1 MAGTDQ
7 KLDADVIVVGGGNA
21 GFSAA
26 HAAATRG
33 RKVIL
38 LERGTD
44 EMAGGN
50 SYYTAGATRII
61 HDGLE
66 DLQKFIEHDDR
77 HDRSEVPPYTIEDYR
92 SDMER
97 VTEGRTDKDLMEVL
111 IKESRPTLEW
121 LHSLGLK
128 YRLMYERQA
137 YEREDGGFLFWGG
150 LHVGN
155 VGGGEGLIADHTC
168 VAKELGT
175 DIRYG
180 HRARRLIVEDGKV
193 VGVVAE
199 VDGQEVELRA
209 ESVIMT
215 AGGFEASPELRA
227 KYMGEAWKNAKVR
240 GTPYNV
246 GDMIEAA
253 LQIGAAPGGD
263 FTTCHSIQWDAEH
276 PQNDSNRELTNRLS
290 RQSYPLGILVNKDG
304 KRFLDEGADYRNYT
318 YAKYGKV
325 VLEQPDAFAYQVFDA
340 DLRPMVRKED
350 YEMPGVSVHEADTL
364 EELAD
369 KIQVDKDAFLKTVQ
383 DYNENINEDAEYD
396 PNTLDGRSSNV
407 TPPKSHWAQALD
419 RGPFYAYPVTCGIT
433 FTFGGVKTDTHGRV
447 LNESGE
453 HIEGLYAAGEML
465 GGLFSINYPGGAG
478 LAAGMTFGRRAGS
491 LA

>member
-50 SYYTAGATRII
+50 SYYTAGATRIV

-155 VGGGEGLIADHTC
+155 VGGGEGLIADHTR

-209 ESVIMT
+209 
-215 AGGFEASPELRA
+215 G
-227 KYMGEAWKNAKVR
+227 
-240 GTPYNV
+240 
-246 GDMIEAA
+246 
-253 LQIGAAPGGD
+253 
-263 FTTCHSIQWDAEH
+263 
-276 PQNDSNRELTNRLS
+276 
-290 RQSYPLGILVNKDG
+290 
-304 KRFLDEGADYRNYT
+304 
-318 YAKYGKV
+318 
-325 VLEQPDAFAYQVFDA
+325 
-340 DLRPMVRKED
+340 
-350 YEMPGVSVHEADTL
+350 
-364 EELAD
+364 
-369 KIQVDKDAFLKTVQ
+369 
-383 DYNENINEDAEYD
+383 
-396 PNTLDGRSSNV
+396 
-407 TPPKSHWAQALD
+407 
-419 RGPFYAYPVTCGIT
+419 
-433 FTFGGVKTDTHGRV
+433 
-447 LNESGE
+447 
-453 HIEGLYAAGEML
+453 
-465 GGLFSINYPGGAG
+465 
-478 LAAGMTFGRRAGS
+478 
-491 LA
+491 